1 MTIKDVLREMRE
13 YAATLDKPM
22 PKWAD
27 ALEEAM
33 REPVGEVVKLGSTTT
48 VMLAVKPPDGT
59 KLYALPPIDT
69 REPTCRESA
78 DTSTCPHL
86 VTSNGNTSYCD
97 LAESAMRE
105 RDAEIERLKA
115 DRDHERWLREQAEYV
130 TEATRDQR
138 EELRE
143 ETERLLDLLS
153 EAADDLTDFINAEY
167 PPAKRVYP
175 SDRRRYDSDMEIV
188 RKILA
193 ALAKED
199 KPNG

>member
-1 MTIKDVLREMRE
+1 MTPTETITSMRQYIENGLPPGLEDVK
-13 YAATLDKPM
+13 T
-22 PKWAD
+22 WAG
-27 ALEEAM
+27 ALEAAM
-33 REPVGEVVKLGSTTT
+33 QEPAVTLSLVITGPGDGYTEITTHRALKYPIVLYT
-48 VMLAVKPPDGT
+48 LPPDV
-59 KLYALPPIDT
+59 
-69 REPTCRESA
+69 
-78 DTSTCPHL
+78 TCPHI
-86 VTSNGNTSYCD
+86 VTGTEGTSYCD